1 MMLSYLLHMR
11 PRSWPIV
18 AGHLATGYMCG
29 AAVADGD
36 VSWRR
41 LAVAAF
47 GWAVLL
53 NGGTL
58 ALNSAFDKDTGAIGY
73 LEHPPPV
80 PRGLAMFGA
89 ALLALGLLPAATI
102 STAYLTAYITC
113 TGMSALYS
121 CPPVRLKAVPFADLA
136 INCGGYGALTF
147 YGGWAAA
154 GAPLGMPGSL
164 SVVGFFMLFGGLYP
178 LTQIY
183 QIETDA
189 AGGDR
194 TLAVFLGR
202 RRSLWLSAG
211 FTAAAFACFAA
222 GVTGGSLWRFVALL
236 PGGLFWCILLAAWL
250 AGALASREKEG
261 MYKALYAWALTDIG
275 LVIALNV

>member
-1 MMLSYLLHMR
+1 MIRYLLHTR

-18 AGHLATGYMCG
+18 AAHLAAGFLCSIATTNGII
-29 AAVADGD
+29 
-36 VSWRR
+36 SWWR
-41 LAVAAF
+41 LAAAAG

-58 ALNSAFDKDTGAIGY
+58 ALNSAFDKDTGPIGY
-73 LEHPPPV
+73 LDKPPPI
-80 PRGLAMFGA
+80 PRGLGLFGIV
-89 ALLALGLLPAATI
+89 LIALGLLLATLI
-102 STAYLTAYITC
+102 STDYLVAYSIC
-113 TGMSALYS
+113 TVMSVLYS
-121 CPPVRLKAVPFADLA
+121 CPPARLKSVPFADLA

-154 GAPLGMPGSL
+154 GAPLGLEGGL
-164 SVVGFFMLFGGLYP
+164 SVAGFFMLFGGLYP

-183 QIETDA
+183 QIESDA
-189 AGGDR
+189 ASGDR

-202 RRSLWLSAG
+202 RRSLWLSAA
-211 FTAAAFACFAA
+211 FTAAALVCFTAA
-222 GVTGGSLWRFVALL
+222 SASGSWWRLVPLL

-250 AGALASREKEG
+250 AGALDSREKDG

-275 LVIALNV
+275 LVIAFNI